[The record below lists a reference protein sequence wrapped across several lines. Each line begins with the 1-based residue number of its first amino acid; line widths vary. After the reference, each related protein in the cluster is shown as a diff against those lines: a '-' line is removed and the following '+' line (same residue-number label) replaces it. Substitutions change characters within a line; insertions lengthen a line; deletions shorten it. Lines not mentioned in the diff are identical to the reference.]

1 MTIFPRDRAYLLRG
15 TSNDPWL
22 SEVKIPYLPGQTVME
37 GIGRLRKVD
46 RLGTIYYV
54 RADGLEENC
63 VPKAQVTYQL
73 PKLEG
78 MH

>member
-1 MTIFPRDRAYLLRG
+1 M
-15 TSNDPWL
+15 
-22 SEVKIPYLPGQTVME
+22 PYLPGQMVKE
-37 GIGRLRKVD
+37 GIGKLRKVD
-46 RLGTIYYV
+46 RLGRIYYV
-54 RADGLEENC
+54 RAEGLEESC